1 MKDGFKIADVDTHLM
16 EPDYIFERY
25 IDEHTSPQRRKWYR
39 ARVRAPHFL
48 VEGDLHPRKRQIPDG
63 GTRLPRRRPQGD
75 ERFER
80 AAKLGFSPE
89 SRS

>member
-25 IDEHTSPQRRKWYR
+25 IDERYKSAAPKMGYR
-39 ARVRAPHFL
+39 ARVRAPH
-48 VEGDLHPRKRQIPDG
+48 VPGRRRTLHPRKRQIPDG

-75 ERFER
+75 EAFR
-80 AAKLGFSPE
+80 A
-89 SRS
+89 RSQARIQS